1 MKKIL
6 LLAFIVGASFESLAQ
21 SNRFEAGIAAMNR
34 GRFAVAYRS
43 WLPLAEAGIPEAQLN
58 LGLLY
63 QNGQGVDIDLEKA
76 LHWFEEAASSGL
88 GEAHFNLGMLYF
100 EGSGVEQDYTV
111 SMREF
116 QSASTQGLARG
127 SLMMGKMLYEGLG
140 VEQDKFVATEL
151 FLDAAKSGLAE
162 AQFAYAVA
170 AQTGDGVKAP
180 DSLFFLPKETDL
192 GDPFVAYVWGTLAFL
207 NGFRTEESTQLIRV
221 AKIMAGER
229 INEVEAII
237 YRCLDSEYEKCPT
250 I

>member
-1 MKKIL
+1 
-6 LLAFIVGASFESLAQ
+6 
-21 SNRFEAGIAAMNR
+21 
-34 GRFAVAYRS
+34 
-43 WLPLAEAGIPEAQLN
+43 
-58 LGLLY
+58 
-63 QNGQGVDIDLEKA
+63 
-76 LHWFEEAASSGL
+76 
-88 GEAHFNLGMLYF
+88 
-100 EGSGVEQDYTV
+100 
-111 SMREF
+111 
-116 QSASTQGLARG
+116 
-127 SLMMGKMLYEGLG
+127 MMGKMLYEGLG

-180 DSLFFLPKETDL
+180 DRLFFLPKETDL

-229 INEVEAII
+229 INEVESII
-237 YRCLDSEYEKCPT
+237 YRCIDSEYEECPT